1 MQLHKEYPFFLG
13 DRVIVKDLDEG
24 EDRFAII
31 DYNQEDACFVLNYY
45 TDNHYLH
52 RAILRKTYETD
63 QIQDIGYE
71 VLKLNNNV
79 KNN

>member
-13 DRVIVKDLDEG
+13 DKVIVQDLDEG

-45 TDNHYLH
+45 TDENYMH
-52 RAILRKTYETD
+52 RTIWKKTYETD